1 MKVWVFGYV
10 LFKITAI
17 CHHLWWQG
25 FCECILCM
33 CMCTLTSFP
42 SRAAASNKVNALM
55 YIHTYIFFENF
66 TLFFLMFLRS
76 LFLLLSYIC
85 RYVRERALAIC
96 LSFAL
101 LHYQTVKIIWVCCPC
116 VCVCLRIGVQTHTI
130 IFRSSKKKKKI
141 CRLDSIGSRLLQRV
155 TRFPHISWTLNKV
168 TFVKSQHTH
177 T

>member
-1 MKVWVFGYV
+1 MKSTRKQDLAKFCCVAGESVSFW
-10 LFKITAI
+10 I
-17 CHHLWWQG
+17 CFIQNYSYLSSPLVTRL
-25 FCECILCM
+25 LCM

-130 IFRSSKKKKKI
+130 IFRSSKKKKK
-141 CRLDSIGSRLLQRV
+141 
-155 TRFPHISWTLNKV
+155 K
-168 TFVKSQHTH
+168 FVG
-177 T
+177 